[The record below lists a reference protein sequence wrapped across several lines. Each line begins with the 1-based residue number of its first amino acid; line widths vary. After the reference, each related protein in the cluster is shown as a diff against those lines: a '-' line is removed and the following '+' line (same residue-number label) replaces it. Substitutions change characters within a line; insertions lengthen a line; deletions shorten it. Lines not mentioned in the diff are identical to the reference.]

1 MGVTASCCQED
12 TPDES
17 PVPKEVIETQHACD
31 EPQPDVPE
39 EPIPSHS
46 KPNTHSR
53 ILQMPHFDVDAEI
66 LRGIELQKSLQRFG
80 KLWRESPLDMKM
92 EERTGLWDK
101 SHPVD
106 GYDVFLS
113 HTWLTPG
120 RWKVPPVCC
129 ILGDV

>member
-1 MGVTASCCQED
+1 MGVAASCCQED
-12 TPDES
+12 S
-17 PVPKEVIETQHACD
+17 PEPPKEVIETRHACDD
-31 EPQPDVPE
+31 EPQPDNVPE
-39 EPIPSHS
+39 AIPSYT

-92 EERTGLWDK
+92 EERTGLWGK
-101 SHPVD
+101 SQPVN
-106 GYDVFLS
+106 GYDIFLS

-120 RWKVPPVCC
+120 RWKVPSN
-129 ILGDV
+129 LFSDHEAF